1 MATADAWPRS
11 GARPG
16 RASADARSGRLSSAD
31 RAPRPQSSRRSS
43 EPPLRPRADVPRG
56 RVEDRY
62 RQAPVEQPRAAARP
76 ARERAVPSPAQSGQS
91 GRIRGLVAVV
101 GMFLVTLGAA
111 AADSFLGVGLGT
123 LTLVALVAA
132 TALAALVVRRN
143 DIVTVVVAPPLV
155 FLAVAAVNIG
165 LAPSAS
171 FNLPTIATLLVRGFP
186 TMGLATAA
194 ALVLTLI
201 RLAARR

>member
-1 MATADAWPRS
+1 
-11 GARPG
+11 
-16 RASADARSGRLSSAD
+16 
-31 RAPRPQSSRRSS
+31 
-43 EPPLRPRADVPRG
+43 
-56 RVEDRY
+56 VEDRY
-62 RQAPVEQPRAAARP
+62 RQDPLEQPGAAARP
-76 ARERAVPSPAQSGQS
+76 ARERAATSPARSGS
-91 GRIRGLVAVV
+91 GRIRGIVAVV

-123 LTLVALVAA
+123 LTLVALVTV

-171 FNLPTIATLLVRGFP
+171 FTLPTIATLLVRGFP
-186 TMGLATAA
+186 TMGLATAV
-194 ALVLTLI
+194 ALMLALI

>member
-16 RASADARSGRLSSAD
+16 RASAEARPGRPSSAD
-31 RAPRPQSSRRSS
+31 RAPRPQSSRRSP
-43 EPPLRPRADVPRG
+43 EPPLRPRADIPRG
-56 RVEDRY
+56 RVDDPY
-62 RQAPVEQPRAAARP
+62 RQPPLEQPRAAAGP
-76 ARERAVPSPAQSGQS
+76 AREHAIPSPAQTGG
-91 GRIRGLVAVV
+91 GRIRGMVAVV
-101 GMFLVTLGAA
+101 GMFLVTLAAA

-123 LTLVALVAA
+123 LTLIALVAV
-132 TALAALVVRRN
+132 TALAALVVRRR
-143 DIVTVVVAPPLV
+143 DIVTIVVAPPLV

-186 TMGLATAA
+186 TMGIATAV
-194 ALVLTLI
+194 ALVLALV

>member
-16 RASADARSGRLSSAD
+16 RASAEARPSRPSSPD
-31 RAPRPQSSRRSS
+31 RAPRPQSSRRSP
-43 EPPLRPRADVPRG
+43 EPPLRPRSDVPRG

-62 RQAPVEQPRAAARP
+62 RQSPPEHPRAAAGP
-76 ARERAVPSPAQSGQS
+76 VRERAVPSPAQTG
-91 GRIRGLVAVV
+91 GGKIRGLVAVV
-101 GMFLVTLGAA
+101 GMFLVTLAGAA
-111 AADSFLGVGLGT
+111 VDSFLGIGLGT
-123 LTLVALVAA
+123 LTLVCLVAA
-132 TALAALVVRRN
+132 TALAALVVRRR
-143 DIVTVVVAPPLV
+143 DVVTVVVAPPLV

-186 TMGLATAA
+186 TMGIATAV
-194 ALVLTLI
+194 ALVLALI
-201 RLAARR
+201 RLASRR